1 MEKVPF
7 RADVTRQDRR
17 LVVSVSGELD
27 YANSPQL
34 VETLRKEL
42 ADPAV
47 ELMFDFNKLSFLDS
61 EGLKLL
67 VRIYRRVDEAGGT
80 VSITGCNTAI
90 TRLFQICGLTKIL
103 GVKVGP

>member
-7 RADVTRQDRR
+7 QADVTRQDRR

-34 VETLRKEL
+34 IEALREEL

-47 ELMFDFNKLSFLDS
+47 ELVFDFSKLSFLDS

-67 VRIYRRVDEAGGT
+67 VKVYRRIDEAGGS
-80 VSITGCNTAI
+80 VSIIGCNTGI

-103 GVKVGP
+103 GVKANV